1 MRAKLVAGGLAVGV
15 LFYLVLLGQRAW
27 ILLTSGEAGAAG
39 LGAGL
44 LVLPLLVAWAVWR
57 ELRFGMA
64 TERMARVLQ
73 AEGGMPAEE
82 LPRTPGGRVD
92 RTAADAVFGRY
103 REAVETSPED
113 WRTWFRLAWAYD
125 TAGDRRR
132 AREAMRHAVSLFG

>member
-1 MRAKLVAGGLAVGV
+1 MRAKVTAGGLALGV

-27 ILLTSGEAGAAG
+27 ILLTSGEAGAAL

-64 TERMARVLQ
+64 TERMARVLH
-73 AEGGMPAEE
+73 AEGGLPAEE
-82 LPRTPGGRVD
+82 LPRTPAGRVD

-103 REAVETSPED
+103 REAVETSPGD
-113 WRTWFRLAWAYD
+113 WRAWFRLAWAYD

-132 AREAMRHAVSLFG
+132 AREAMRHAVSLFD

>member
-27 ILLTSGEAGAAG
+27 ILVTSGEAGAAG

-113 WRTWFRLAWAYD
+113 WRAWFRLAWAYD